1 MTKDE
6 EEEEEEIIFS
16 FSLLPPSSLLTCG
29 LNTIATSSPPSN
41 SGSVLAKNREVAT

>member
-29 LNTIATSSPPSN
+29 LSTIATSSPPSN